1 MDYRELLLLRAARE
15 TGVLDALASSAD
27 TPEAVAAETGVTE
40 RAADVTVRALA
51 EMGLVEQVGDA
62 WEPTNRML
70 GFVATRDVRSIGSL
84 PHRLDCLEGWLALPE
99 TMRTGEPPARPDD
112 WTRHHAGSLASV
124 DDATV
129 RACVTAAVREHPD
142 AERVLDV
149 AGGPGA
155 FAREFVRRGF
165 EVTLFE
171 QPEMAAEARRNLA
184 AEPVSV
190 VAGDARRG
198 LPEGFDLAFVAR
210 TLQAL
215 GPDDNRAILD
225 QVADAL
231 DPGGTV
237 VVVELLRDRS
247 AGAATFA
254 AHMLALTEEGD
265 VYSEDTLH
273 EWLGDAGFADVRTAA
288 IPGTDLY
295 AVAGDRPRH

>member
-15 TGVLDALASSAD
+15 TGMLDALASSAD

-40 RAADVTVRALA
+40 RAAEVTVRALA

-70 GFVATRDVRSIGSL
+70 GFVATRDVRSVGSL
-84 PHRLDCLEGWLALPE
+84 PHRLDCLDGWIALPE
-99 TMRTGEPPARPDD
+99 TMRTGEPPERPDD
-112 WTRHHAGSLASV
+112 WTRHHAGSLASL

-142 AERVLDV
+142 ADRVLDV

-155 FAREFVRRGF
+155 FAREFARRGRD
-165 EVTLFE
+165 VTVFE

-190 VAGDARRG
+190 VAGDARRA
-198 LPEGFDLAFVAR
+198 LSQGFDLAFVAR

-215 GPDDNRAILD
+215 GPDDGRAILD
-225 QVADAL
+225 RVADAL

-237 VVVELLRDRS
+237 VVVELLRARS
-247 AGAATFA
+247 AGAAAFA
-254 AHMLALTEEGD
+254 AHMLALTEAGD
-265 VYSEDTLH
+265 VYSEGTLR
-273 EWLGDAGFADVRTAA
+273 EWLEDAGFADVRTAA
-288 IPGTDLY
+288 IPGTDLF